1 MWDDLQTPTEKGVDP
16 MTVPSAQPLRLRTL
30 LFVPGD
36 RPDRIPKAAAAGA
49 DGIAIDLED
58 AVALSRKEAARQA
71 VAETLA
77 TLPPDG
83 PVIAVR
89 INAVDTGLAEADVE
103 ALEAVLGHINLV
115 IVPMSS
121 SPAAVRTAAA
131 LLGKA
136 EIRAG
141 LEPGRTRIIPLVETA
156 AGIVEARD
164 IAAADPRVHTLAF
177 GPADLSRELGV
188 TPTAD
193 GEELFV
199 ARSQMV
205 LGAAA
210 AGRPKPIDGPHLD
223 LDDADGLARSAARA
237 RRLGFGG
244 KQVIHPRQ
252 IPVVA
257 AAFAPSA
264 EELQWARR
272 VDEAFHEA
280 EAAGVSS
287 IRLDDGTFID
297 YPIAHRARALLAEEG
312 AGPSTDQIPRTPSV

>member
-1 MWDDLQTPTEKGVDP
+1 MTSTSGPT
-16 MTVPSAQPLRLRTL
+16 ALRLRTL

-49 DGIAIDLED
+49 DGIAVDLED
-58 AVALSRKEAARQA
+58 AVAVSRKEAARQA
-71 VAETLA
+71 VAPALA
-77 TLPPDG
+77 SLPSNR

-89 INAVDTGLAEADVE
+89 INAVDTDLAEADLD
-103 ALEAVLGHINLV
+103 ALEPVLDRIDLV
-115 IVPMSS
+115 IVPMCS
-121 SPAAVRTAAA
+121 SPSAVATASA
-131 LLGKA
+131 LLARA
-136 EIRAG
+136 ETRAG
-141 LEPGRTRIIPLVETA
+141 LEPGRTRIVPLIETA
-156 AGIVEARD
+156 VGIAEARD
-164 IAAADPRVHTLAF
+164 IAAADVRVHTLAF

-199 ARSQMV
+199 ARSQLV
-205 LGAAA
+205 LAAAA

-223 LDDADGLARSAARA
+223 LDDVEGLRRSAALA

-244 KQVIHPRQ
+244 KQVLHPRQ

-264 EELQWARR
+264 EELRWARR
-272 VDEAFHEA
+272 VVEAFRNA
-280 EAAGVSS
+280 EADGVSS

-312 AGPSTDQIPRTPSV
+312 PGLATEQSPRTAHA

>member
-1 MWDDLQTPTEKGVDP
+1 
-16 MTVPSAQPLRLRTL
+16 MTVSSPQPLRLRTL

-58 AVALSRKEAARQA
+58 AVALARKEAARIA
-71 VAETLA
+71 VAESLA
-77 TLPPDG
+77 SLPPGG
-83 PVIAVR
+83 PVITVR

-103 ALEAVLGHINLV
+103 ALEPVLGRVDVV

-121 SPAAVRTAAA
+121 SPAAVRSAAA
-131 LLGKA
+131 LLDRA
-136 EIRAG
+136 EARAG
-141 LEPGRTRIIPLVETA
+141 LERGRTKLLPLVETA
-156 AGIVEARD
+156 AGIAEARD
-164 IAAADPRVHTLAF
+164 IAAADARVHTLAF

-188 TPTAD
+188 TPTPD

-199 ARSQMV
+199 ARSQLV
-205 LGAAA
+205 LAAAA

-223 LDDADGLARSAARA
+223 LDDADGLARSAERA

-244 KQVIHPRQ
+244 KQVLHPRQ
-252 IPVVA
+252 VPTVA
-257 AAFAPSA
+257 AAFAPSTQ
-264 EELQWARR
+264 ELQWARR
-272 VDEAFHEA
+272 VDAAFREA

-287 IRLDDGTFID
+287 IRLDDGTFVD

-312 AGPSTDQIPRTPSV
+312 ADRDPAQNPRTSPA

>member
-1 MWDDLQTPTEKGVDP
+1 M
-16 MTVPSAQPLRLRTL
+16 
-30 LFVPGD
+30 
-36 RPDRIPKAAAAGA
+36 
-49 DGIAIDLED
+49 
-58 AVALSRKEAARQA
+58 
-71 VAETLA
+71 
-77 TLPPDG
+77 
-83 PVIAVR
+83 R

-103 ALEAVLGHINLV
+103 ALEPVLGRVDLV

-136 EIRAG
+136 EARAG
-141 LEPGRTRIIPLVETA
+141 LEPGRTRIVPLVETA
-156 AGIVEARD
+156 AGIAEARD

-199 ARSQMV
+199 ARSQVV

-272 VDEAFHEA
+272 VDEAFHDA

-297 YPIAHRARALLAEEG
+297 YPIAHRARALLAEEA
-312 AGPSTDQIPRTPSV
+312 AGPSIDQSPRTRTT

>member
-1 MWDDLQTPTEKGVDP
+1 MDP
-16 MTVPSAQPLRLRTL
+16 MTVPNPRPLRLRTL

-49 DGIAIDLED
+49 DGIAVDLED
-58 AVALSRKEAARQA
+58 AVALSRKEAARRA

-77 TLPPDG
+77 SLPPDG
-83 PVIAVR
+83 PVITVR
-89 INAVDTGLAEADVE
+89 INAVDTGLAEADVA
-103 ALEAVLGHINLV
+103 ALEPVLHRIDLV

-121 SPAAVRTAAA
+121 SPSAVRTAAA

-136 EIRAG
+136 ESRAG
-141 LEPGRTRIIPLVETA
+141 LEPGRTRIVPLVETA

-164 IAAADPRVHTLAF
+164 IAAADARVHTLAF

-188 TPTAD
+188 TPTAE

-199 ARSQMV
+199 ARSQVV
-205 LGAAA
+205 LAAAA
-210 AGRPKPIDGPHLD
+210 AGRPKPIDGPYLD
-223 LDDADGLARSAARA
+223 LDDAEGLARSAAWA

-244 KQVIHPRQ
+244 KQVLHPRQ
-252 IPVVA
+252 IPIVA

-264 EELQWARR
+264 EELRWARR
-272 VDEAFHEA
+272 VDEAFREA

-312 AGPSTDQIPRTPSV
+312 AGQGAEQSPRTPPA

>member
-1 MWDDLQTPTEKGVDP
+1 MAPTNP
-16 MTVPSAQPLRLRTL
+16 APLRLRTL

-58 AVALSRKEAARQA
+58 AVAASRKDAARRS
-71 VAETLA
+71 VAEALGA
-77 TLPPDG
+77 LPPGG
-83 PVIAVR
+83 PVVTVR
-89 INAVDTGLAEADVE
+89 INAVDTGLAEADVD
-103 ALEAVLGHINLV
+103 ALEPVLGRVHLV

-121 SPAAVRTAAA
+121 SPDAVRAAAA

-136 EIRAG
+136 EHRAG
-141 LEPGRTRIIPLVETA
+141 LDPGGTGIIPLVETA
-156 AGIVEARD
+156 AGIAEARD
-164 IAAADPRVHTLAF
+164 IAAADERVHTLAF

-199 ARSQMV
+199 ARCQLV
-205 LGAAA
+205 LAAAA
-210 AGRPKPIDGPHLD
+210 AGKPQPIDGPHLD
-223 LDDADGLARSAARA
+223 LDDAEGLARSAAKA

-244 KQVIHPRQ
+244 KQVLHPRQ

-257 AAFAPSA
+257 AAFAPTA
-264 EELQWARR
+264 EELRWARR
-272 VDEAFHEA
+272 VDEAFRAA

-287 IRLDDGTFID
+287 IRLDDGTFVD
-297 YPIAHRARALLAEEG
+297 YPIAHRARALLAEDDPQHGHEQ
-312 AGPSTDQIPRTPSV
+312 SPRTPPA

>member
-1 MWDDLQTPTEKGVDP
+1 
-16 MTVPSAQPLRLRTL
+16 MTVLSMPTLWLRTL

-36 RPDRIPKAAAAGA
+36 RPDRIPKAVAAGA
-49 DGIAIDLED
+49 DGVAVDLED
-58 AVALSRKEAARQA
+58 AVAASRKEAAREA
-71 VAETLA
+71 TASALA
-77 TLPPDG
+77 ALPPGG

-89 INAVDTGLAEADVE
+89 INAVDTGLAEADIE
-103 ALEAVLGHINLV
+103 ALQPVLGRVELV
-115 IVPMSS
+115 IVPMSTCPS
-121 SPAAVRTAAA
+121 GVRHVSV
-131 LLGKA
+131 LLGRA
-136 EIRAG
+136 EAG
-141 LEPGRTRIIPLVETA
+141 AGVEPGRTRIIPLVETA
-156 AGIVEARD
+156 AGIAGARD
-164 IAAADPRVHTLAF
+164 IAAADARVHTLAF

-188 TPTAD
+188 APTAD

-199 ARSQMV
+199 ARSQLV
-205 LGAAA
+205 LAAAA

-252 IPVVA
+252 IPTVA

-264 EELQWARR
+264 AELHWARQ
-272 VDEAFHEA
+272 VDEAFRAA

-287 IRLDDGTFID
+287 VRLEDGTFVD

-312 AGPSTDQIPRTPSV
+312 TGGGTGQHPRTPIA

>member
-1 MWDDLQTPTEKGVDP
+1 MGARNP
-16 MTVPSAQPLRLRTL
+16 AHLRLRTL

-58 AVALSRKEAARQA
+58 AVALSRKDAARRSVTEVLGA
-71 VAETLA
+71 
-77 TLPPDG
+77 LPPSG
-83 PVIAVR
+83 RVVTVR
-89 INAVDTGLAEADVE
+89 INAVDSGLAEADVD
-103 ALEAVLGHINLV
+103 ALEPVLDRVHLV

-121 SPAAVRTAAA
+121 SPDAVRAAAA

-136 EIRAG
+136 ERRAG
-141 LEPGRTRIIPLVETA
+141 LEPGRTGIIPLVETA
-156 AGIVEARD
+156 AGIAEARD
-164 IAAADPRVHTLAF
+164 IAAADERVHTLAF

-199 ARSQMV
+199 ARCQLV
-205 LGAAA
+205 LAAA
-210 AGRPKPIDGPHLD
+210 AAAKPQPIDGPHLD
-223 LDDADGLARSAARA
+223 LDDADGLARSAAKA

-244 KQVIHPRQ
+244 KQVLHPRQ

-257 AAFAPSA
+257 SAFAPA
-264 EELQWARR
+264 TGELRWARR
-272 VDEAFHEA
+272 VDEAFRAA

-287 IRLDDGTFID
+287 IRLDDGTFVD
-297 YPIAHRARALLAEEG
+297 YPIAHRARALLAEDDPQHGHEQ
-312 AGPSTDQIPRTPSV
+312 SPRKPPA